1 MGIQCAPHMVVKIP
15 SALPPYMVKL
25 FNLLPISLFIGL
37 GVQMLEAK
45 YQRPFLIL
53 IEVLTI
59 NGECMKQYVLLFT
72 FLCTTSCLE
81 QQREAST
88 DSKVCKG
95 EWTERDSDGL
105 VRKRFIEYYHS
116 GMKACVTENKD
127 LTQWEKSLIDRFED
141 SVTCEPQTDL
151 LSMWLRSSNQYYAYR
166 NDKIFVEL
174 DASKGEA
181 RRLIIGELED
191 GSLSYNRQVFCYYL
205 RTDIEAEPVNPTDYG
220 AMLLFDVELAS
231 TSSIFHPMEIYN
243 YTDVGND
250 LLLTKMDDNS
260 GVDWT
265 WCPINTPWGVCDYL
279 KNGNEAFYPP
289 APDVATQEQLS
300 AAAILIRSEMNFI
313 KITENEFNNMWDAT
327 TSSNTEVGTWGYVQA
342 GGKWKYL
349 VNSIF
354 DEPLYIGR
362 SWREYIRGERPFM
375 PDVASASNNQ
385 LPLVCYSAEKEIV
398 LGDGSTAFIDGEVCY
413 DSDGNYS
420 FTQN

>member
-1 MGIQCAPHMVVKIP
+1 
-15 SALPPYMVKL
+15 
-25 FNLLPISLFIGL
+25 
-37 GVQMLEAK
+37 
-45 YQRPFLIL
+45 
-53 IEVLTI
+53 
-59 NGECMKQYVLLFT
+59 
-72 FLCTTSCLE
+72 
-81 QQREAST
+81 
-88 DSKVCKG
+88 
-95 EWTERDSDGL
+95 
-105 VRKRFIEYYHS
+105 
-116 GMKACVTENKD
+116 
-127 LTQWEKSLIDRFED
+127 
-141 SVTCEPQTDL
+141 
-151 LSMWLRSSNQYYAYR
+151 
-166 NDKIFVEL
+166 
-174 DASKGEA
+174 
-181 RRLIIGELED
+181 
-191 GSLSYNRQVFCYYL
+191 
-205 RTDIEAEPVNPTDYG
+205 
-220 AMLLFDVELAS
+220 
-231 TSSIFHPMEIYN
+231 MEIYN